1 MIETVNNEL
10 EKLRNDKLNTTQ
22 RISQFELELTNLK
35 THLNM
40 IEGAI
45 QTCEYLISNHQ
56 SEEDTEENEE
66 SV

>member
-22 RISQFELELTNLK
+22 RISQFELELANLK

-45 QTCEYLISNHQ
+45 QTCEYLISSQ
-56 SEEDTEENEE
+56 KTEDTEEKED

>member
-10 EKLRNDKLNTTQ
+10 ENLKNDKLNTTQ
-22 RISQFELELTNLK
+22 RISQFESELINLK

-45 QTCEYLISNHQ
+45 QTCEYLISSQ
-56 SEEDTEENEE
+56 QTEDTEEKED

>member
-22 RISQFELELTNLK
+22 RISQFELELANLK

-45 QTCEYLISNHQ
+45 QTCEYLISSHQ
-56 SEEDTEENEE
+56 TEDTEEKED